1 MWSENKGF
9 KGETVTQGFI
19 AIMIV
24 IIIAVAVVIPIVQQ
38 VIDDANLT
46 GSLATVVGLLP
57 LLIGVALILI
67 VVRLY

>member
-9 KGETVTQGFI
+9 KAESVTQGFI

-24 IIIAVAVVIPIVQQ
+24 IIIAVAVVIPVVQQ

-46 GSLATVVGLLP
+46 GSLATVIGLLP
-57 LLIGVALILI
+57 LLIGVSLILI